1 MDKKESKKII
11 PVIIIGAVLILG
23 ITLASTLVF
32 VIREKSHRDKMDDLI
47 GQNDTLNS
55 ILEEQEDQIGDLQDA
70 NDDLDSQN
78 DELNRQNDELNQ
90 INDEL
95 ESQVEDLKQE
105 VDELQGRVSY
115 SETAFNYL
123 AIGNSITIHRESD
136 YWWSASGMAASRPEN
151 DYYHLVTDYLRQIY
165 PEVGSYAVN
174 FSQWEFQSYDRAETY
189 SIIDPY
195 LSSELD
201 LVTIQLSEN
210 VTNMSTFESDFESL
224 IEYVKLNAPNARILI
239 IDDFWDDGSKSEIK
253 EAVAGRTGVAF
264 LSLDEIKDDPEY
276 QCGENAVVYDSEGQE
291 HIVDHEGVELHP
303 GDKGMLY
310 IADTIINAL
319 NN

>member
-1 MDKKESKKII
+1 MDKKESKKKI
-11 PVIIIGAVLILG
+11 PVIIVGAVLILG
-23 ITLASTLVF
+23 ISLAAALIF
-32 VIREKSHRDKMDDLI
+32 VIREKNHRDQIDDLI
-47 GQNDTLNS
+47 GRNNTLNS
-55 ILEEQEDQIGDLQDA
+55 ILEEQENQIGNLQDA
-70 NDDLDSQN
+70 NDDLNSQN
-78 DELNRQNDELNQ
+78 DELNQHNDELNQ

-95 ESQVEDLKQE
+95 ESQVEELKQE

-136 YWWSASGMAASRPEN
+136 YWWSDSGMAASRPEN
-151 DYYHLVTDYLRQIY
+151 DYYHLVTDYLRQTY
-165 PEVGSYAVN
+165 GEVGSYAVN
-174 FSQWEFQSYDRAETY
+174 YSQWEFQSYDRAETY

-195 LSSELD
+195 LSPELD

-224 IEYVKLNAPNARILI
+224 IQYVKLNAPNARILI
-239 IDDFWDDGSKSEIK
+239 IDDFWDDDSKSEIK
-253 EAVAGRTGVAF
+253 EAVAGRTGVTF
-264 LSLDEIKDDPEY
+264 LPLDDIKDDPEY
-276 QCGENAVVYDSEGQE
+276 QCGENAVVYDSDGIE
-291 HIVDHEGVELHP
+291 HVVDHEGVEQHP
-303 GDKGMLY
+303 GDKGMQY

>member
-1 MDKKESKKII
+1 MDKKESRKII
-11 PVIIIGAVLILG
+11 PVIIVSAVLILG
-23 ITLASTLVF
+23 ISLAAAIML
-32 VIREKSHRDKMDDLI
+32 VIRENSHREQMDDLT
-47 GQNDTLNS
+47 GQNDSLND
-55 ILEEQEDQIGDLQDA
+55 IIDDREDQIEDLQDA
-70 NDDLDSQN
+70 NDALNSQN

-90 INDEL
+90 IQSEL

-136 YWWSASGMAASRPEN
+136 YWWTNSGMAASRPEN
-151 DYYHLVTDYLRQIY
+151 DYYHLVTDYLRQTY
-165 PEVGSYAVN
+165 GEVGSYAVN
-174 FSQWEFQSYDRAETY
+174 YSQWEFQSYDRAETY

-195 LSSELD
+195 LSAELD

-239 IDDFWDDGSKSEIK
+239 IDDFWDQDSKSQIK
-253 EAVAGRTGVAF
+253 EAVAARTGVTF

-276 QCGENAVVYDSEGQE
+276 QCGENAVVYDSDGQE
-291 HIVDHEGVELHP
+291 HIVEHEGVELHP
-303 GDKGMLY
+303 GDKGMHY

-319 NN
+319 SN